1 MCGDTAGRIIARA
14 GQAAR
19 EADSNDQAII
29 PLPTPARNENDYA
42 TGGRVN
48 RNNVL
53 WRQRHYSSGNLT
65 GVDNHMLPIL
75 PTLGV
80 EVSF

>member
-1 MCGDTAGRIIARA
+1 MSPYVSVI
-14 GQAAR
+14 
-19 EADSNDQAII
+19 N
-29 PLPTPARNENDYA
+29 LY
-42 TGGRVN
+42 N

-53 WRQRHYSSGNLT
+53 WRQSHYNSGNLT

-80 EVSF
+80 DVSF

>member
-1 MCGDTAGRIIARA
+1 MRKTLQRGWGTLSPYVSVI
-14 GQAAR
+14 
-19 EADSNDQAII
+19 N
-29 PLPTPARNENDYA
+29 LY
-42 TGGRVN
+42 N

-53 WRQRHYSSGNLT
+53 WRQRHYNRGNLT
-65 GVDNHMLPIL
+65 ALDNHMLPIL